1 MLLFVLR
8 FCGEQYIVEILLNIT
23 LLVLRNW
30 RGQCRE
36 EMILNVTVCCEVLG
50 RAIFSGTY
58 AECHSICCEK
68 LGRAI

>member
-1 MLLFVLR
+1 M
-8 FCGEQYIVEILLNIT
+8 EILLNIT

-68 LGRAI
+68 LGRAL